1 MDKGN
6 TLSHKLYVLSVA
18 AMAFIQF
25 TSFLPNEMKM
35 LSLLVVC
42 LLRILDKRTIPN
54 SKHVGWLIVFFA
66 ITFFYVY
73 LLGKGHFFELRNIAL
88 PYATFFS
95 CMFIAPSILY
105 FNHKDIKII
114 YYTFGVGLLA
124 TLAATAVIV
133 QFDPNAVRTLGFGNA
148 EGEAENALADM
159 YSRVGMISYSM
170 AHTLPVVVCALTVQ
184 AVESQRKTVKA
195 ILGVIIIFAL
205 YVMYSATITTA
216 LLCSVMFCVLI
227 IVYYIAKGNFRR
239 FVCLS
244 LISGGILIAT
254 GGLTGILTEA
264 LQGSNNA
271 INEKF
276 LDIISSIQEGG
287 ASGQLEGREDHW
299 RITFDAIMKDPL
311 FGGASGP
318 NDTGLHISILDYW
331 AWYGMFS
338 LILFASWWGELKR
351 MKKVLE
357 KKMWGMYLLCL
368 TPVLIMVLTKGPHF
382 LPAYF
387 FISLLILRV
396 SLMNMVLIKK
406 GDD

>member
-42 LLRILDKRTIPN
+42 LLRILDQWNIPS
-54 SKHVGWLIVFFA
+54 SKNLSWLLIFFA

-73 LLGKGHFFELRNIAL
+73 VLGKGHFFELRNIAL
-88 PYATFFS
+88 PYVTMFT
-95 CMFIAPSILY
+95 CMFIAPSIFR
-105 FNHKDIKII
+105 FNHKDIDIV
-114 YYTFGVGLLA
+114 YYTFGIGLLV

-148 EGEAENALADM
+148 EGESENALADM
-159 YSRVGMISYSM
+159 YSRVGMISYTM
-170 AHTLPVVVCALTVQ
+170 GHALPVIICML
-184 AVESQRKTVKA
+184 TVKA
-195 ILGVIIIFAL
+195 LESQKKIIKILLWMVIVFAI

-216 LLCSVMFCVLI
+216 LFCSVVFSILI

-239 FVCLS
+239 FIFLS
-244 LISGGILIAT
+244 FIAGLLLIAT
-254 GGLTGILTEA
+254 GGLTGLLSEA

-271 INEKF
+271 MNDKIQ
-276 LDIISSIQEGG
+276 DIISSIQEGS
-287 ASGQLEGREDHW
+287 ASGQLEGRGDHW
-299 RITFDAIMKDPL
+299 RITLNAISKDPI
-311 FGGASGP
+311 FGGASNP
-318 NDTGLHISILDYW
+318 NDTGLHILFLDYW

-338 LILFASWWGELKR
+338 IILFASWWGELKR
-351 MKKVLE
+351 MKKAFE
-357 KKMWGMYLLCL
+357 KQMWGKYLLCL
-368 TPVLIMVLTKGPHF
+368 SSILIMILTKGPHF

-387 FISLLILRV
+387 FVTLVILRV
-396 SLMNMVLIKK
+396 GFMNILFAKE
-406 GDD
+406 GR